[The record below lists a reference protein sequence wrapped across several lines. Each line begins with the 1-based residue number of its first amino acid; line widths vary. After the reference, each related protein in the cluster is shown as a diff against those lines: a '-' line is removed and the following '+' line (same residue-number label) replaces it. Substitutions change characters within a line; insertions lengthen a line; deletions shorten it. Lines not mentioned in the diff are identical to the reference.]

1 MSQTTP
7 IKNTI
12 LKYATGTPSPHKPY
26 TVFFEEQKQPVY
38 LVIFTEPH
46 RVAEVM
52 MQDKLQD
59 TFEFYGFTCKGDK
72 VLITGLGVK
81 ASEIL
86 SDYM

>member
-12 LKYATGTPSPHKPY
+12 LKYATGTPSPHKAY
-26 TVFFEEQKQPVY
+26 TVYFEEQKQPVC

-52 MQDKLQD
+52 MQNKMQD
-59 TFEFYGFTCKGDK
+59 TFEFYGFNSKGDK
-72 VLITGLGVK
+72 VLLTGLGVK
-81 ASEIL
+81 AVEIL